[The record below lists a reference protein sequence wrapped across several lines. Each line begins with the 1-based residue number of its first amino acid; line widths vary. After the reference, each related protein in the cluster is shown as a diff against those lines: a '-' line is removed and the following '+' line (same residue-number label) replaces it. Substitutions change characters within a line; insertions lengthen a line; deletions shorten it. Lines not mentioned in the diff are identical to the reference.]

1 MLGSKD
7 GMVNPGFWLDEE
19 EDDLADPGA
28 IRVLVCGNTGVGKST
43 LINKTFGVDVVR
55 SWKHPVTTHATTDQQ
70 TDTKLQQDQRHP

>member
-55 SWKHPVTTHATTDQQ
+55 
-70 TDTKLQQDQRHP
+70 